1 MSKTIVFKTI
11 VFGIIGLVLA
21 SFLTIVI
28 WHLEPQIKKDY
39 RNATVIQSEEELNT
53 LDAGPTFLYGTLRT
67 ESPVTM
73 PNVDGEYVYI
83 VKMRENYRYAPFNY
97 ALNPESESWH
107 GMYQWIE
114 VDSQVKV
121 APYCMMYDLKF
132 PVDNDVFRYVNS
144 TERLKI
150 VQISD
155 TERDVYYGVPVNTKG
170 TLFVNMSKDM
180 TPNVSFFDMDI
191 TPDEFLDEQW
201 VYAIPCAVACIWF
214 LYVMAIIYCYLRQ
227 RADKGMVQK
236 KSNEEAL
243 PGTIEERKEIR
254 DNLFYQ
260 IDPEIFCKY
269 LQDTGW
275 QQSPIKIFQIDCG
288 DEFYQAIVPLN
299 QTVEDYRKQIKR
311 AVEEVAS
318 YEGKTLDEVLSSLRD
333 MSIRNRNGGLR

>member
-11 VFGIIGLVLA
+11 VFGVIGFVLA
-21 SFLTIVI
+21 SILTIVI
-28 WHLEPQIKKDY
+28 RNLEPQIKKDY
-39 RNATVIQSEEELNT
+39 RNAAVIQSEEELDA

-67 ESPVTM
+67 ENPVTM
-73 PNVDGEYVYI
+73 PNVDGEYIYLEKV
-83 VKMRENYRYAPFNY
+83 RENYRYAPFNY
-97 ALNPESESWH
+97 ALNPQSESWH

-121 APYCMMYDLKF
+121 SPYCMMYDLKF
-132 PVDNDVFRYVNS
+132 PVDNDVFRYVTS
-144 TERLKI
+144 RERLKI

-227 RADKGMVQK
+227 CANKKIAQRRA
-236 KSNEEAL
+236 NEKVP
-243 PGTIEERKEIR
+243 PGTAGERKEIR

-275 QQSPIKIFQIDCG
+275 QQSPIKIFQIDRG
-288 DEFYQAIVPLN
+288 DEFYQAIVPLD

-318 YEGKTLDEVLSSLRD
+318 YEGKTSEEVLSSLR
-333 MSIRNRNGGLR
+333 SNSSQ

>member
-1 MSKTIVFKTI
+1 MQKKIKLSKAIVFKTI
-11 VFGIIGLVLA
+11 VFGVIGFVLA
-21 SFLTIVI
+21 VFLTILL
-28 WHLEPQIKKDY
+28 WRLEPQEKKDY

-53 LDAGPTFLYGTLRT
+53 LSAGPTFLYGTLRT

-73 PNVDGEYVYI
+73 PNVDGEYIYI
-83 VKMRENYRYAPFNY
+83 EKVRENYRYAPFNY
-97 ALNPESESWH
+97 ALNPQSESWH

-121 APYCMMYDLKF
+121 SPYCMMYDLKF
-132 PVDNDVFRYVNS
+132 PVDNDVFTYVNL
-144 TERLKI
+144 TKRLKI

-155 TERDVYYGVPVNTKG
+155 TERDVYYGIPVNTKG

-191 TPDEFLDEQW
+191 TPDEFLGGQW
-201 VYAIPCAVACIWF
+201 VYAIPCAVACVWF

-227 RADKGMVQK
+227 RADKKISQRKFNKGV
-236 KSNEEAL
+236 L
-243 PGTIEERKEIR
+243 PGTAGERKEIQ

-260 IDPEIFCKY
+260 INPEIFSNY

-275 QQSPIKIFQIDCG
+275 KQCQIKVFQMHYG
-288 DEFYQAIVPLN
+288 DKFYQVIVPLD
-299 QTVEDYRKQIKR
+299 QTVEDYRERIEM

-318 YEGKTLDEVLSSLRD
+318 YEGKTSEEVLSSLR
-333 MSIRNRNGGLR
+333 SNSSR